1 MDRLHDHHQSYS
13 WHQSHDQATVLLLLP
28 YDTVEDDVSVIIED
42 EYLVAGVLGQPPVV
56 KGKLYGKVDTSA
68 SVWQLEPRTSRLS
81 HRERTTSTASSG
93 STQSSYAFVSEPEI
107 SSSFAASLEA
117 GLVSGSDADSAVLSS
132 PALSSPISS
141 SIDEHLSS
149 SGYDSRHQPQRR
161 SRLSVSPPARQ
172 PQLQRI
178 SQVSSYSSL
187 ESLHTGAG
195 RLLTIHL
202 EKAESVIWPSLIVG
216 PVPDSVSP
224 VPSGVYPWT
233 TSVTEEAKYNM
244 DPTSLALIALDL
256 YDIRKAKEDAFE
268 YFVRAWHQAHLPSA
282 AIRLATHYL
291 PLQTLIPDSS
301 EAAPDSPTSSVVTVS
316 AKGTR
321 SKHASSAPPAQL
333 PTLTPST
340 SASSSSAFDSALQL
354 SSVPP
359 PRPAPLLTISPGTEE
374 YYLARLGGA
383 PGLAQLFLAA
393 GLLHLEGTA
402 TSLLASSFSGLSA
415 LRAPFAVSG
424 PGPSSTSP
432 GAHGPGGGGAGVDA
446 WRRDRE
452 QAALFFKR
460 ARSLSPTLD
469 IPLLPAE
476 PESEYN
482 SGAESGN
489 GDGESGSGG
498 RVSSP
503 AQSQS
508 SSQPRVQGQRA
519 AAASS
524 SNAEQRPQRTQRRRG
539 DRERER
545 HARTTAQLEMPTL
558 DVRRPPS
565 AASSHAPLPPIPS
578 VRRRR
583 PARSRSRSRQVL
595 GRGEE
600 DDDGDLS
607 SSLLESVHA
616 EPTDLGSATGEDD
629 RTWYLYI
636 PGLVGAGT
644 ALLVVGLLSLQS
656 WRKNQG

>member
-68 SVWQLEPRTSRLS
+68 SVWQLEPRASRVS
-81 HRERTTSTASSG
+81 QRERTTSTTSSG

-117 GLVSGSDADSAVLSS
+117 GLISGSDADSAVLSS

-141 SIDEHLSS
+141 SIDERLSS
-149 SGYDSRHQPQRR
+149 SGYDLRHQRR

-172 PQLQRI
+172 AQRM
-178 SQVSSYSSL
+178 SHVSSYSSL

-216 PVPDSVSP
+216 PVPESISP
-224 VPSGVYPWT
+224 VPSNMYPWT

-256 YDIRKAKEDAFE
+256 HDIRKAKEDAFE
-268 YFVRAWHQAHLPSA
+268 YFIRAWHQAHLPSA

-291 PLQTLIPDSS
+291 PLQTLIPESS

-316 AKGTR
+316 TKSSRAKP
-321 SKHASSAPPAQL
+321 APPAQP
-333 PTLTPST
+333 PTPTPST
-340 SASSSSAFDSALQL
+340 STSFASTSAFDSALKL

-359 PRPAPLLTISPGTEE
+359 PRPPPSLSISPGTEE

-393 GLLHLEGTA
+393 GLLHLEGAATA
-402 TSLLASSFSGLSA
+402 LLASSYAGLSA
-415 LRAPFAVSG
+415 LRAPLAVSG
-424 PGPSSTSP
+424 PGPSSTSA
-432 GAHGPGGGGAGVDA
+432 GSGGGAGLDA

-469 IPLLPAE
+469 VPLLPAE

-489 GDGESGSGG
+489 GDGDSGG

-503 AQSQS
+503 SQASEPPRVQSQS
-508 SSQPRVQGQRA
+508 ASA
-519 AAASS
+519 AC
-524 SNAEQRPQRTQRRRG
+524 EQRPQRAQRRRG
-539 DRERER
+539 DRDRER
-545 HARTTAQLEMPTL
+545 DRHSRTTPAQLEMPTL
-558 DVRRPPS
+558 DVRRPSIAPD
-565 AASSHAPLPPIPS
+565 APLPPIPS

-583 PARSRSRSRQVL
+583 APRPSLRDE
-595 GRGEE
+595 GY

-607 SSLLESVHA
+607 SSMLESVHA
-616 EPTDLGSATGEDD
+616 EPTAELGGGEEDD